1 MALVMKFGG
10 TSVGSA
16 AAMRETADLILQARD
31 TWGDIVVVASAMGS
45 RPEKVTDLLL
55 RGAHSAFAGDKESY
69 GLLAAELRNIH
80 YEAIDALL
88 SPDAER
94 QVILAEIE
102 HFVDR
107 FTSLCGAVSVLGE
120 LTPRAL
126 DAISGMGEQMSVR
139 ILAAYLRELG
149 YESEAIDATE
159 LIVTDANYQHA
170 NPQVVETRARVSSR
184 LLPLVERGAIPIVTG
199 FIGAT
204 AGGVT
209 TTLGRGGSDYSAAL
223 LGQALDADEVWI
235 WTDVDGVMS
244 ADPRLVPGAISIPTL
259 TFREVSELA
268 YYGARVIHAKAMRP
282 CIESGIPLRIKN
294 TFNPTH
300 PGTVIEDDSPTRNGT
315 LKAVTAIKGVSMI
328 TVEGKGMIGVP
339 GIAARTFGAV
349 ARLEVSV
356 LLITQASSE
365 QSICFIVPEPAAGD
379 VVAELEA
386 EFAPELGR
394 KDIESISSRDSIA
407 IVTIVGAGIQTT
419 FGVAGKLFSA
429 LGDHCVNVLAIAQGS
444 TECGISVVIEEGDV
458 GRAIVHLH
466 NLIVFPGAQATGSAI

>member
-1 MALVMKFGG
+1 MTLVMKFGG

-31 TWGDIVVVASAMGS
+31 TWGDVVVVASAMGS
-45 RPEKVTDLLL
+45 KPVKVTDLLL
-55 RGAHSAFAGDKESY
+55 RGAHTAFKGDKDTY
-69 GLLAAELRNIH
+69 PQLAGQLREIH
-80 YEAIDALL
+80 YEAIDGLL
-88 SPDAER
+88 SPEGER
-94 QVILAEIE
+94 QSILAEIE
-102 HFVDR
+102 RFVER
-107 FTSLCGAVSVLGE
+107 FTTLCGAVSVLGE

-159 LIVTDANYQHA
+159 LILTDGNFQNAA
-170 NPQVVETRARVSSR
+170 PQSVATRARTTAR
-184 LLPLVERGAIPIVTG
+184 LQPLLDGDAIPVVTG

-204 AGGVT
+204 ADGVT
-209 TTLGRGGSDYSAAL
+209 TTLGRGGSDYSAAI

-244 ADPRLVPGAISIPTL
+244 ADPRLVPGAVSIPTL
-259 TFREVSELA
+259 SFREVSELA
-268 YYGARVIHAKAMRP
+268 YYGAKVIHAKTMRP
-282 CIESGIPLRIKN
+282 CVESGIPLRIKN

-300 PGTVIEDDSPTRNGT
+300 PGTVIEEDVSQRDGA

-349 ARLEVSV
+349 ARLDVSV

-365 QSICFIVPEPAAGD
+365 QSICFIVPEAAAPA
-379 VVAELEA
+379 VVRGLEA
-386 EFAPELGR
+386 EFDDELKR
-394 KDIESISSRDSIA
+394 HDIERIWSRDAIA

-419 FGVAGKLFSA
+419 YGIAGRVFSA
-429 LGDHCVNVLAIAQGS
+429 LGDHQVNVIAIAQGS
-444 TECGISVVIEEGDV
+444 SECGISVVVAGEDV
-458 GRAIVHLH
+458 GRAVEHVHE
-466 NLIVFPGAQATGSAI
+466 LIVTRG

>member
-1 MALVMKFGG
+1 MTLVMKFGG
-10 TSVGSA
+10 TSVGSV

-31 TWGDIVVVASAMGS
+31 TWGDVVVVASAMGS
-45 RPEKVTDLLL
+45 KPVKVTDLLL
-55 RGAHSAFAGDKESY
+55 RGAHTAFIGDKDTY
-69 GLLAAELRNIH
+69 PQLAGQLRDIH
-80 YEAIDALL
+80 YEAIDGLL
-88 SPDAER
+88 SPEGER
-94 QVILAEIE
+94 QSILAEME
-102 HFVDR
+102 RFVER
-107 FTSLCGAVSVLGE
+107 FTTLCGAVSVLGE

-159 LIVTDANYQHA
+159 LILTDGNFQNAA
-170 NPQVVETRARVSSR
+170 PQSVATRARTTAR
-184 LLPLVERGAIPIVTG
+184 LQPLLDEDYIPVVTG

-204 AGGVT
+204 ADGVT
-209 TTLGRGGSDYSAAL
+209 TTLGRGGSDYSAAI

-244 ADPRLVPGAISIPTL
+244 ADPRLVPGAVSIPTL
-259 TFREVSELA
+259 SFREVSELA
-268 YYGARVIHAKAMRP
+268 YYGAKVIHAKTMRP
-282 CIESGIPLRIKN
+282 CVESGIPLRIKN

-300 PGTVIEDDSPTRNGT
+300 PGTVIEEDVIQPDGA

-349 ARLEVSV
+349 ARLDVSV

-365 QSICFIVPEPAAGD
+365 QSICFIVPEAAAPA
-379 VVAELEA
+379 VVGGLEA
-386 EFAPELGR
+386 EFAGELNR
-394 KDIESISSRDSIA
+394 HDIERIWSRDAIA

-419 FGVAGKLFSA
+419 YGIAGRVFSA
-429 LGDHCVNVLAIAQGS
+429 LGDHQVNVIAIAQGS
-444 TECGISVVIEEGDV
+444 SECGISVVVAGGDV
-458 GRAIVHLH
+458 GRAVEHVHD
-466 NLIVFPGAQATGSAI
+466 LIVARG

>member
-1 MALVMKFGG
+1 MTLVMKFGG

-31 TWGDIVVVASAMGS
+31 TWGDVVVVASAMGS
-45 RPEKVTDLLL
+45 KPVKVTDLLL
-55 RGAHSAFAGDKESY
+55 QGAHTAFTGDRATYPQVASQ
-69 GLLAAELRNIH
+69 LRAIH
-80 YEAIDALL
+80 YEAIDGLL
-88 SPDAER
+88 SPEGER
-94 QVILAEIE
+94 QIILAEME
-102 HFVDR
+102 RFVER
-107 FTSLCGAVSVLGE
+107 FTTLCGAVSVLGE

-149 YESEAIDATE
+149 YDSEAIDATE
-159 LIVTDANYQHA
+159 LVLTDGNFQNAA
-170 NPQVVETRARVSSR
+170 PQPAATRAQTTAR
-184 LLPLVERGAIPIVTG
+184 LQPLLDGDAIPIVTG

-204 AGGVT
+204 SEGVT
-209 TTLGRGGSDYSAAL
+209 TTLGRGGSDYSAAI

-244 ADPRLVPGAISIPTL
+244 ADPRIVPGAVSIPTL
-259 TFREVSELA
+259 SFREVSELA
-268 YYGARVIHAKAMRP
+268 YYGAKVIHAKTMRP
-282 CIESGIPLRIKN
+282 CVESGIPLRIKN

-300 PGTVIEDDSPTRNGT
+300 PGTVIEEDVALGRQNGA

-349 ARLEVSV
+349 ARLDVSV

-365 QSICFIVPEPAAGD
+365 QSICFIVPEAAAAA
-379 VVAELEA
+379 VVGSLEA
-386 EFAPELGR
+386 EFADELDR
-394 KDIESISSRDSIA
+394 HDIERIWSRDAIA

-419 FGVAGKLFSA
+419 YGIAGRIFSA
-429 LGDHCVNVLAIAQGS
+429 LGDNRVNVIAIAQGS
-444 TECGISVVIEEGDV
+444 TECGISVVVAGEDV
-458 GRAIVHLH
+458 GRAVAHVHD
-466 NLIVFPGAQATGSAI
+466 LIVGGGRTP

>member
-1 MALVMKFGG
+1 MTLVMKFGG

-31 TWGDIVVVASAMGS
+31 TWGNVAVIASAMGS
-45 RPEKVTDLLL
+45 KPVKVTDLLL
-55 RGAHSAFAGDKESY
+55 QGAHTAYTGDGETY
-69 GLLAAELRNIH
+69 PRLAEQLRDIH
-80 YEAIDALL
+80 FEAIDGLL
-88 SPDAER
+88 SPEGER
-94 QVILAEIE
+94 QIILAEIE
-102 HFVDR
+102 RFIER
-107 FTSLCGAVSVLGE
+107 FTSLCGAVNVLGE

-149 YESEAIDATE
+149 YDSEAIDATE
-159 LIVTDANYQHA
+159 LILTDGNFQNAS
-170 NPQVVETRARVSSR
+170 PQTAATRARTVAR
-184 LLPLVERGAIPIVTG
+184 LQPLLDAEAIPIVTG

-204 AGGVT
+204 ADGVT
-209 TTLGRGGSDYSAAL
+209 TTLGRGGSDFSAAI

-244 ADPRLVPGAISIPTL
+244 ADPRLVPGAVSIPTL
-259 TFREVSELA
+259 SFREVSELA
-268 YYGARVIHAKAMRP
+268 YYGARVLHAKTMRP

-300 PGTVIEDDSPTRNGT
+300 PGTVIEDDATQQNGA

-349 ARLEVSV
+349 ARLDVSV

-365 QSICFIVPEPAAGD
+365 QSICFIVPEASAIS
-379 VVAELEA
+379 VVGSLGA
-386 EFAPELGR
+386 EFADELQR
-394 KDIESISSRDSIA
+394 RDIERIWSRDAIA

-419 FGVAGKLFSA
+419 YGIAGRIFSA
-429 LGDHCVNVLAIAQGS
+429 LGDHTVNVIAIAQGS
-444 TECGISVVIEEGDV
+444 SECGISVVVAGEDV
-458 GRAIVHLH
+458 GRAVEHIHE
-466 NLIVFPGAQATGSAI
+466 LIVAKGGGR

>member
-1 MALVMKFGG
+1 MTLVMKFGG

-31 TWGDIVVVASAMGS
+31 TWGDVVVVASAMGS
-45 RPEKVTDLLL
+45 KPVKVTDLLL
-55 RGAHSAFAGDKESY
+55 RGAHTAFKGDKDTY
-69 GLLAAELRNIH
+69 PQLAGQLREIH
-80 YEAIDALL
+80 YEAIDGLL
-88 SPDAER
+88 SPEGER
-94 QVILAEIE
+94 QSILAEIE
-102 HFVDR
+102 RFVER
-107 FTSLCGAVSVLGE
+107 FTTLCGAVSVLGE

-159 LIVTDANYQHA
+159 LILTDGNFQNAA
-170 NPQVVETRARVSSR
+170 PQSVATRARTTAR
-184 LLPLVERGAIPIVTG
+184 LQPLLDEDAIPVVTG

-204 AGGVT
+204 ADGVT
-209 TTLGRGGSDYSAAL
+209 TTLGRGGSDYSAAI

-244 ADPRLVPGAISIPTL
+244 ADPRLVPGAVSIPTL
-259 TFREVSELA
+259 SFREVSELA
-268 YYGARVIHAKAMRP
+268 YYGAKVIHAKTMRP
-282 CIESGIPLRIKN
+282 CVESGIPLRIKN

-300 PGTVIEDDSPTRNGT
+300 PGTVIEEDVSQRDGA

-349 ARLEVSV
+349 ARLDVSV

-365 QSICFIVPEPAAGD
+365 QSICFIVPEAAAPA
-379 VVAELEA
+379 VVRGLEA
-386 EFAPELGR
+386 EFDDELKR
-394 KDIESISSRDSIA
+394 HDIERIWSRDAIA

-419 FGVAGKLFSA
+419 YGIAGRVFSA
-429 LGDHCVNVLAIAQGS
+429 LGDHQVNVIAIAQGS
-444 TECGISVVIEEGDV
+444 SECGISVVVAGEDV
-458 GRAIVHLH
+458 GRAVEHVHE
-466 NLIVFPGAQATGSAI
+466 LIVTRG

>member
-1 MALVMKFGG
+1 MTLVMKFGG

-31 TWGDIVVVASAMGS
+31 TWGDVVVVASAMGS
-45 RPEKVTDLLL
+45 KPVKVTDLLL
-55 RGAHSAFAGDKESY
+55 RGAHTAFKGDKDTY
-69 GLLAAELRNIH
+69 PQLAAQLREIH
-80 YEAIDALL
+80 YEAIDGLL
-88 SPDAER
+88 SPEGER
-94 QVILAEIE
+94 QSILAEME
-102 HFVDR
+102 RFVER
-107 FTSLCGAVSVLGE
+107 FTTLCGAVSVLGE

-159 LIVTDANYQHA
+159 LILTDGNFQNAA
-170 NPQVVETRARVSSR
+170 PQTAATRERTTARLQP
-184 LLPLVERGAIPIVTG
+184 LLDEDAIPVVTG

-204 AGGVT
+204 ADGVT
-209 TTLGRGGSDYSAAL
+209 TTLGRGGSDYSAAI

-244 ADPRLVPGAISIPTL
+244 ADPRLVPGAVSIPTL
-259 TFREVSELA
+259 SFREVSELA
-268 YYGARVIHAKAMRP
+268 YYGAKVIHAKTMRP
-282 CIESGIPLRIKN
+282 CVESGIPLRIKN

-300 PGTVIEDDSPTRNGT
+300 PGTVIEEDVIQQDGA

-349 ARLEVSV
+349 ARLDVSV

-365 QSICFIVPEPAAGD
+365 QSICFIVPEAAAAS
-379 VVAELEA
+379 VVGGLEA
-386 EFAPELGR
+386 EFAGELNR
-394 KDIESISSRDSIA
+394 HDIERIWSRDAIA

-419 FGVAGKLFSA
+419 YGIAGRVFSA
-429 LGDHCVNVLAIAQGS
+429 LGDHQVNVIAIAQGS
-444 TECGISVVIEEGDV
+444 SECGISVVVAGEDV
-458 GRAIVHLH
+458 GRAVEHVHE
-466 NLIVFPGAQATGSAI
+466 LIVSRG